1 MTTEQI
7 KGPKT
12 RDWATDYDI
21 FDPGYV
27 RDPYPIW
34 DQLRE
39 KCPVAHSENWG
50 GSWMPTRYED
60 LFAIAQDIEHFSS
73 REILVAP
80 VAPPPGVDP
89 ETIPFYGVRAPPIS
103 SDPPEHT
110 WTRKMLLPHFSIKAV
125 TPYEDETTSGW
136 RCGACLRAFSV
147 RLIGTGVQPG

>member
-1 MTTEQI
+1 
-7 KGPKT
+7 
-12 RDWATDYDI
+12 
-21 FDPGYV
+21 
-27 RDPYPIW
+27 
-34 DQLRE
+34 
-39 KCPVAHSENWG
+39 
-50 GSWMPTRYED
+50 MPTRYED

-125 TPYEDETTSGW
+125 TPYEEETRELCNRADRSDSSRTAAPTPPSTTPSRSRLASSP
-136 RCGACLRAFSV
+136 RCSAPAR
-147 RLIGTGVQPG
+147 T